1 MKSAVKANELLTVL
15 GVHVHVAVVVAATEV
30 QPEIALP
37 AALNVTLPGV
47 LTAAV
52 IVTGVP

>member
-1 MKSAVKANELLTVL
+1 VKSAVKANELLTVL

-30 QPEIALP
+30 QPEIAVP